1 MADFGELTAKLKLL
15 NDAYAVQLP
24 EKLSQLEQAWSLLPR
39 NEWDEEGFQ
48 ALHRMVHS
56 MTGSGKTFGFPALSD
71 VARNLEDCLKL
82 VAQKKVAPNEEQ
94 RNCIQSLMAE
104 LRQVSINRDA

>member
-1 MADFGELTAKLKLL
+1 L

-56 MTGSGKTFGFPALSD
+56 MTGSG
-71 VARNLEDCLKL
+71 
-82 VAQKKVAPNEEQ
+82 
-94 RNCIQSLMAE
+94 
-104 LRQVSINRDA
+104 